1 MKNRKIIFTFIVF
14 LLFIIFSNICMAKDL
29 DKIDKYHIAVDP
41 RNDGSLDMTYYFEW
55 RVLDSE
61 SEGPL
66 EWVEI
71 GIPNSNVDAI
81 KAISSNIKSAK
92 YYKNGGDYIRID
104 FKKPYYAGEVISFT
118 FSFHQECMYDINGES
133 AEYKFIPGW
142 FNNID
147 VEEIMV
153 LWKATDVKSA
163 SSKKI
168 DSDNYYVWKDS
179 LKKGKKMKVEVNY
192 SRYSKNFDVEKQI
205 GSANISNNYN
215 NNSSVKLENV
225 LIIIFVVI
233 TIFIYCMFLPTGY
246 RSHRGYGYGYNDY
259 DDDYYY
265 RRSKSSY
272 HSSSCACV
280 SSCACACAC
289 AGGGRAGC
297 SKKDFYGVTIRTKKL
312 NKVMNEKKQGV

>member
-1 MKNRKIIFTFIVF
+1 MKNKKIIFSFIVF

-29 DKIDKYHIAVDP
+29 DKIDKYHISVDP
-41 RNDGSLDMTYYFEW
+41 RNDGSLDMTYYLEW

-81 KAISSNIKSAK
+81 KAISSNIKSAR
-92 YYKNGGDYIRID
+92 YYKDGGDYIRID
-104 FKKPYYAGEVISFT
+104 FKKPYYAGEIIIFS
-118 FSFHQECMYDINGES
+118 FSFHQEYMYDINGEL

-147 VEEIMV
+147 VDEIMV
-153 LWKATDVKSA
+153 SWKATDVKSA

-168 DSDNYYVWKDS
+168 NSDNYYVWKDS
-179 LKKGKKMKVEVNY
+179 LKKGKKMTVDVSY
-192 SRYSKNFDVEKQI
+192 SRYTRNFDVEKQI
-205 GSANISNNYN
+205 GAANISNSYN
-215 NNSSVKLENV
+215 KNSSIKSENV

-233 TIFIYCMFLPTGY
+233 TIFIYFMFFPTGY
-246 RSHRGYGYGYNDY
+246 RSHRGYGYGYRYNDYDDY
-259 DDDYYY
+259 DDDYY
-265 RRSKSSY
+265 RRSSSCA
-272 HSSSCACV
+272 SSCACV

-312 NKVMNEKKQGV
+312 NKVIKEK